1 MGTELGS
8 KPSTPTFHSALA
20 SSTKRTSSPV
30 FPATTPSAAS
40 PRVWGTSSRR
50 ARWRIPSRRTSP
62 TSFSGLETTG
72 EAHAGLHVHGRGAS
86 KTTTLRSTGTLS
98 CLTIHGASTNV
109 TPKRCSRH
117 ILWREVTRL
126 GCTHCFRP
134 TLNDS
139 ASARHT
145 RSGGCAVEGH
155 ERASACSPHTLTCLS
170 ARVLAHCSAHS
181 CLV

>member
-1 MGTELGS
+1 MG
-8 KPSTPTFHSALA
+8 
-20 SSTKRTSSPV
+20 
-30 FPATTPSAAS
+30 TTPSAAS
-40 PRVWGTSSRR
+40 PRVWGTSFRR
-50 ARWRIPSRRTSP
+50 ARWQIPSRRTSP

-72 EAHAGLHVHGRGAS
+72 EAHAGLHVRGRGAS

-145 RSGGCAVEGH
+145 RSCGCAVRDMRGPQ
-155 ERASACSPHTLTCLS
+155 RAHLTHLPAYQRECLLIA
-170 ARVLAHCSAHS
+170 ARILAYYSTR
-181 CLV
+181 L